1 MFIKK
6 INILLILIFLIFNIY
21 YIINIMS
28 DFGYTSALANQTS
41 MTSAVLRGNQQSSIQ
56 RDQMI
61 KELKDNLATNNKTLD
76 DRISSDKLT
85 GSLKDGYAIG
95 SDLQLGYSAYQDYA
109 KAGSF
114 VKYMQG
120 AGAGDRLQSI
130 GKGLGYGVDSIR
142 EAAITTGK
150 AIAPALSGAT
160 KAGSLG
166 VGVAGVVKAKTD
178 APAPLKPVINN
189 KSTTFTTPLKE
200 EANLRISQQ
209 SAIGISQRTPVSQ
222 IVASRE
228 ASAKIANNVTA
239 PSAANPEPS
248 TQSTP
253 VKNMRLSQTIEPEP
267 EPEALAVSTKQ
278 QQANPE
284 SIQPKDTITTKSSGA
299 GSAAPSAAGE
309 DVSETLGKGI
319 NATDQLSSKI
329 STGIDDARRVA
340 GLAST
345 ANKIV
350 SSGMGITTGVL
361 DVMSLTDG
369 DYGKMSGLQKA
380 SDITGIVT
388 GALDVASMFLPF
400 LAPIAAASAAVGAVE
415 SGIGE
420 VDSLINQKTTDKTD
434 TTTSIDTLKNTKS
447 VSVSPVITAGGLIA
461 SRNLDNTHTIAPTS
475 TF

>member
-253 VKNMRLSQTIEPEP
+253 VKNMRLSQTIELEP
-267 EPEALAVSTKQ
+267 EPEALPVSTKQ

-350 SSGMGITTGVL
+350 SSGVL

-388 GALDVASMFLPF
+388 GALDVASMFVPF